1 VNQLNYKTLIPSV
14 VGAGVLVY
22 EAYTGHVLDK
32 NLEVQITN
40 GALAVAGFV
49 VTVFGI
55 IHSHV
60 KKAPV
65 VSAPV
70 QVADPTTTNEVTK

>member
-1 VNQLNYKTLIPSV
+1 MNQLNYKTLIPSV

-22 EAYTGHVLDK
+22 EAYTGHVVDK
-32 NLEVQITN
+32 NLEAQIIN
-40 GALAVAGFV
+40 GALTVAGFA

-60 KKAPV
+60 KKPVVPVINPAAPV
-65 VSAPV
+65 I
-70 QVADPTTTNEVTK
+70 PTEVTK